1 MPHEDTPN
9 GEHPKSISEAIRIAE
24 EARMLARKADDRT
37 LQMHE
42 ELRRFRAEMSHHAA
56 EHMGTLTMLAGDIAR
71 IKHRIDRSH
80 AASHDLSK
88 IEEEVEDT
96 KVRMMR
102 HELEEANARTEM
114 VRKQYDSI
122 RAQQRMIRG
131 WIWKVVAGIVVGVA
145 VTWLTML
152 LFHR

>member
-1 MPHEDTPN
+1 MTTGDPLL
-9 GEHPKSISEAIRIAE
+9 IAE
-24 EARMLARKADDRT
+24 EARMIARKADDRT
-37 LQMHE
+37 LQIHE
-42 ELRRFRAEMSHHAA
+42 ELRRFRAEMSHHAT

-71 IKHRIDRSH
+71 IKHRIDRTRAS
-80 AASHDLSK
+80 SHDLSK

-131 WIWKVVAGIVVGVA
+131 WIWKVVAGIIVGVA
-145 VTWLTML
+145 VTWLTLL